1 MSAKEMT
8 MPTPRTK
15 NELLKKMSDEFA
27 KLLSIIERTPS
38 EILERDFWNI
48 LPNNCRDKNARDVL
62 IHLYEW
68 HKMLERFIA
77 NNLEASKAGFKDRFS
92 TKSEIMPFLPPP
104 YNWRTYPTL
113 NMKIW
118 QSHQNTSL
126 KSALEK
132 LKQSHSAI
140 VKQTLGFSNNEL
152 FDKWH
157 FAFTGNNTLGSYVIS
172 STSSHYAW
180 AIKQLKSGLKN
191 KMP

>member
-1 MSAKEMT
+1 MSAKEMI

-77 NNLEASKAGFKDRFS
+77 NNLEAS
-92 TKSEIMPFLPPP
+92 EIVPFLPPP